1 MDSNQPTTTA
11 TTTTTTI
18 PPASTVPV
26 SGMFGSKVPSTVAFA
41 VAVLLFLMP
50 FIDIKCNNMSLQQV
64 RGFELATGF
73 EMKKNSSS
81 NSYLDDLK
89 TDQVDN
95 EIKKATTNTDKKE
108 PNLFAMVALGLG
120 VLGLIL
126 CLVNSKAATGGGI
139 VAGIAGAGAMIGL
152 MLDVK
157 KKVKLEMPSV
167 SDKAGSNDVTETIDK
182 IGDKMNEVT
191 DNMKI
196 TIDFTPWFYI
206 AVLAFLVAAFFC
218 YRRFAAKR

>member
-11 TTTTTTI
+11 TTTTTI

-26 SGMFGSKVPSTVAFA
+26 SRGMFGSKVPSSVAFA

-50 FIDIKCNNMSLQQV
+50 FIDIKCNNMSLQTV
-64 RGFELATGF
+64 KGFELATGF
-73 EMKKNSSS
+73 KMKNNS
-81 NSYLDDLK
+81 NTPYLDDIK
-89 TDQVDN
+89 TDKVDD
-95 EIKKATTNTDKKE
+95 EITKATTNTSNKG
-108 PNLFAMVALGLG
+108 PNLFALVALILG
-120 VLGLIL
+120 ALGLIL
-126 CLVNSKAATGGGI
+126 SLVNSKAATGGGI
-139 VAGIAGAGAMIGL
+139 IAGIAGAGALIGL

-157 KKVKLEMPSV
+157 KQVKLDVPSV

-191 DNMKI
+191 NNMKI